1 MEHIDVAD
9 QWGKN
14 YWNTAKD
21 AVYGKNAWIQGV
33 KYNALQD
40 LLNTKIRSAEILGQT
55 QHPYLQWSDR
65 TPRYFK
71 KLNLYDTRSYDK
83 GAQPYLEL
91 TCDGKVYLQRIL
103 NKHYGLF
110 QRAPSIRI
118 KSSQ

>member
-1 MEHIDVAD
+1 MELIDVAD

-21 AVYGKNAWIQGV
+21 AVYGNNAWIQDF
-33 KYNALQD
+33 KYNDLQD
-40 LLNTKIRSAEILGQT
+40 LLNTKIRSAQILGQT

-65 TPRYFK
+65 TTRYFK
-71 KLNLYDTRSYDK
+71 KLSLYDKRSYDK